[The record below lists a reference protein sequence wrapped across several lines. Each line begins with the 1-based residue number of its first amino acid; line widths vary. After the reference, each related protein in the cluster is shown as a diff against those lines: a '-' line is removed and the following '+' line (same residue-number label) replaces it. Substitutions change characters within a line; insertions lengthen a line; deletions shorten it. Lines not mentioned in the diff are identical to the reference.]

1 MQLIGGCAELA
12 PLKLILALYT
22 DVRHHHRYH
31 LLVNIGCCHSICHH
45 GFSWRIGG
53 HAKKLHQAG
62 SRGYRRSRERRRT
75 TPNYSL
81 KARSPGSNRRTAS
94 TYPLSNRPR
103 RTRLYHRATA
113 PFFHEIPRAAGPFK
127 QTTKNDRLSYC
138 FFFPVNRPFSL
149 LRMPFFSS
157 GWGWSGVCCC

>member
-113 PFFHEIPRAAGPFK
+113 HHDKSDKTFLSPVLIKWWSDKRGPDA
-127 QTTKNDRLSYC
+127 DRLALAQKQFDFYAT
-138 FFFPVNRPFSL
+138 
-149 LRMPFFSS
+149 
-157 GWGWSGVCCC
+157 